1 MARVHRLRLLL
12 NFLRTSERREEDS
25 YRKKSSKRGK
35 MSLKFRLNVVFLWT
49 TMLVNIHK
57 TTSLVIFLYINLFF
71 EHVRYVQ
78 VD

>member
-25 YRKKSSKRGK
+25 YRKKSGKRGK

-71 EHVRYVQ
+71 EHIRRTYK
-78 VD
+78 